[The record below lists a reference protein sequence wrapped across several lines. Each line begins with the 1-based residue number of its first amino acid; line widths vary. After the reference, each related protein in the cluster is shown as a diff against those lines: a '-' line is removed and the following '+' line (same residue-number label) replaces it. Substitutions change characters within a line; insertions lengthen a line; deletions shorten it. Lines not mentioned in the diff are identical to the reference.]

1 MSDVSSR
8 RSDSTFKWL
17 IGAGIV
23 LIIALAGVTEEIK
36 HAAIPIWLAA
46 FGAMAVVLRGTLG
59 TAMADR
65 IAGRTGDPVLG
76 TSDETLAELDE
87 LRRRLY
93 EVEER
98 MDFSERLLVARPAD
112 VARTDA
118 PDA

>member
-1 MSDVSSR
+1 MLTIDALHAERPLYETIAADYVILEKMI
-8 RSDSTFKWL
+8 DDAPTAKDL
-17 IGAGIV
+17 I
-23 LIIALAGVTEEIK
+23 E
-36 HAAIPIWLAA
+36 AIERW
-46 FGAMAVVLRGTLG
+46 
-59 TAMADR
+59 
-65 IAGRTGDPVLG
+65 
-76 TSDETLAELDE
+76 DE